1 MPQTAVGREDD
12 IFEMSANAS
21 EAFVEGM
28 AKLGLFMSPKS
39 VVLASNPEL
48 AKRVQTRLKKAG
60 IDVQVA
66 SHGADL
72 GADCVAGGARRVTLQ
87 VSRMKKVR
95 SGVTH
100 TLKFGRCTKGLHTKK
115 LILTGV
121 LPRAFGFSVLGC
133 SPTTGAALQAAIVK
147 GLCIRKPSGCAT
159 TALESNGYGGKDPL
173 VNAAIDNILGFVQAV
188 QVEVWTSIDSN

>member
-1 MPQTAVGREDD
+1 
-12 IFEMSANAS
+12 MSADAS

-28 AKLGLFMSPKS
+28 AKLGLSMSPKS

-48 AKRVQTRLKKAG
+48 AKRMQARLKKAG
-60 IDVQVA
+60 IDVQMA

-100 TLKFGRCTKGLHTKK
+100 TLKFGRCTKGLHTRK
-115 LILTGV
+115 LILTSV
-121 LPRAFGFSVLGC
+121 LPKAFGFSVLGC
-133 SPTTGAALQAAIVK
+133 SPTTASALRAAIVK
-147 GLCIRKPSGCAT
+147 GLQWLWWRRS
-159 TALESNGYGGKDPL
+159 YH
-173 VNAAIDNILGFVQAV
+173 QHRH
-188 QVEVWTSIDSN
+188 